1 MTYDISFFLTHP
13 ENKFLNFNN
22 YYLNKISLKIFE
34 FKKFQIKKFQI
45 NSPMVE
51 KIEKDLDYKNL
62 NLIKNTDELDKHSL
76 IITCKICLELVI
88 DPLECSTCST
98 IFCKICI
105 SKCDKCPIKC
115 NGRTFR
121 KVKNRST
128 LSILEHLKVFCA
140 RCFKLLKY
148 NQLLDHLT
156 NLCGKLIVKCTNQE
170 CTAEVEKD

>member
-13 ENKFLNFNN
+13 EKKFFNFSN

-45 NSPMVE
+45 NSTMVE

-62 NLIKNTDELDKHSL
+62 NLIKNTDELDKHSH
-76 IITCKICLELVI
+76 IIICKFCLKLVI
-88 DPLECSTCST
+88 DPLECITCYN
-98 IFCKICI
+98 IFCNICI
-105 SKCDKCPIKC
+105 SECVSCPLNCKNRI
-115 NGRTFR
+115 FR

-156 NLCGKLIVKCTNQE
+156 NQCGKLKVKCTKQE
-170 CTAEVEKD
+170 